1 MPRQPRSP
9 APQPQPQP
17 PRDRVRPKRKKRA
30 APRPQAGTAGWDR
43 PAGSA
48 APTRTVRVMP
58 GHSRRAHGLHPD
70 LALALENG
78 LDPFGRAAAGHDPL
92 AQSDHSSED
101 ERDVARREAQESM
114 TRCGLLLRGAG
125 RVLFGGV
132 ADASALCCS
141 FMSRRSLDEKHHCK
155 TFFSFRSLNA
165 NSNAAES
172 CEIKPL

>member
-1 MPRQPRSP
+1 
-9 APQPQPQP
+9 
-17 PRDRVRPKRKKRA
+17 
-30 APRPQAGTAGWDR
+30 
-43 PAGSA
+43 
-48 APTRTVRVMP
+48 MP

-132 ADASALCCS
+132 ADASAIALLIYS
-141 FMSRRSLDEKHHCK
+141 LELHSHYHGLIAAGALMIAQLVVLLQLMLYWSDKFDEDISRWSWRHARTVALPH
-155 TFFSFRSLNA
+155 
-165 NSNAAES
+165 
-172 CEIKPL
+172 